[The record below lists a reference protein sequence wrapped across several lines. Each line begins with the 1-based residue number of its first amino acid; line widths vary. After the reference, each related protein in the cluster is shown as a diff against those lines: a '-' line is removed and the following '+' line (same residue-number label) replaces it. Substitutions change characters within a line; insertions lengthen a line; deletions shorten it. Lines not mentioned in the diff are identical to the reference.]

1 MKEKRAGALTL
12 LLTVTYVVSY
22 LTRTN
27 YAAIISEMELSTGF
41 SRSLLSLSLTG
52 SFITYGVGQVLSG
65 ILGDRIQP
73 KKMILLGLLLSA
85 GMNALLPLCQSPTQ
99 MTVLWCVNGFAQA
112 CLWPPLVRLMVAL
125 FTAEEYKKY
134 SVIVSMGGSIGTIL
148 VYLASPM
155 LILTLGW
162 KSVFWTASVCGI
174 VMALVWCKLPC
185 HIEKKQPEK
194 EAVSKQDGTNRH
206 TALLALILLA
216 IVLQGALR
224 DGVTTWMPTYIL
236 ETYHLESSTSIL
248 TGVLLPIFGVV
259 CIQAAS
265 VLYRKVL
272 KNPILCASAIFALG
286 FAASVGLLL
295 LSGKSMTGALVAGA
309 VLAGCMHGVNLMLIT
324 MLPPY
329 LQRGGNIS
337 TISGILNS
345 ATYVGSALSTYG
357 LAVLSDALGWQASLL
372 SWAVIAGLG
381 TLLCAVCV
389 PAWKK
394 LQSLESS
401 SNTN

>member
-1 MKEKRAGALTL
+1 MKEKHAGVLTL
-12 LLTVTYVVSY
+12 LLTMTYVVSY

-27 YAAIISEMELSTGF
+27 YAAIISEMELATGF

-52 SFITYGVGQVLSG
+52 SFITYGIGQILSG

-73 KKMILLGLLLSA
+73 KKMILFGLLLSA
-85 GMNALLPLCQSPTQ
+85 GMNALLPLCRTPAQ
-99 MTVLWCVNGFAQA
+99 MTVLWCINGFAQA
-112 CLWPPLVRLMVAL
+112 CLWPPLVRLMAAL

-148 VYLASPM
+148 VYLASPV
-155 LILTLGW
+155 LILALGW
-162 KSVFWTASVCGI
+162 KSVFWAASGCGV
-174 VMALVWCKLPC
+174 VMALVWCRIPC
-185 HIEKKQPEK
+185 RIAEKQPAK
-194 EAVSKQDGTNRH
+194 QAVSASHSVGGRA
-206 TALLALILLA
+206 ALLTLILLA
-216 IVLQGALR
+216 IILQGALR

-248 TGVLLPIFGVV
+248 TGVLLPIFGVI
-259 CIQAAS
+259 CIQAVS
-265 VLYRKVL
+265 VLYRKAL
-272 KNPILCASAIFALG
+272 RNPILCACAIFALG

-295 LSGKSMTGALVAGA
+295 LSGKSMAGALAAGA

-329 LQRGGNIS
+329 LQQGGNIS

-357 LAVLSDALGWQASLL
+357 LAVLSDTFGWQVSLL

-381 TLLCAVCV
+381 TLLCGLCI
-389 PAWKK
+389 PAWKQCRCSK
-394 LQSLESS
+394 
-401 SNTN
+401 